1 MTVGQFAEA
10 CADIRVAAPTMGGLD
25 AMPAHLAGWWGRLIP
40 PPGLGEYH
48 SAIMD
53 LRREW
58 QEVDTGDPQ
67 DAGILTQLAV
77 VEGANTLD
85 DDGLETLLRGDCPG

>member
-10 CADIRVAAPTMGGLD
+10 CADIRVAAPTMDGLD

-53 LRREW
+53 LHREW